1 MMHISTTIL
10 LLIGSFIAGRV
21 YENNLRTKNCEECES
36 IRDFIQTN
44 ELCKYCSKEIDTCD
58 KKCYKNILDRR
69 RKHYRNREDV
79 EK

>member
-1 MMHISTTIL
+1 MHISTTIL
-10 LLIGSFIAGRV
+10 LLIGSFITGRV
-21 YENNLRTKNCEECES
+21 YENHLRTKNCEECKS

-58 KKCYKNILDRR
+58 KKCYKNILERR

>member
-1 MMHISTTIL
+1 MHISTTIL